1 MEDVLKTLDY
11 TKETKLLEKDVI
23 QKKGVDIED
32 STTFRSYVDKI
43 MKIDSGAD
51 SFIIQ
56 NNYYDMIKE
65 VYANYKRDGLD
76 LMYSLESKLNKGSLL
91 SFALVYDYKGSDL
104 SYYVPTLTNGYN
116 DYVMYLDI
124 NGNNLK
130 ESNVLEK
137 YQYKD
142 HDYAIIIGHTID
154 GFLEDNK
161 IDYIQEL
168 ANMVGSNDLD
178 YPYLLLNTDYDI
190 TMSSFLGNFKYDFT
204 DSSELN
210 YDNYTPNETIS
221 IYLEHHDFGPKFIK
235 RALSK
240 LSSFGGMIEVR
251 LNSNHNVL
259 GQFDFGDQVFTNG
272 TILTI
277 TQPNDNY
284 CIFRGNLTFEGT
296 PNSDFNYSLTFYD
309 SSSGSTSDQ
318 TSCFIGDITFE
329 NNIQLKTIS
338 FMKGNLYFNDLDNT
352 SKVIKESDDNIYII
366 SDCPRYIDGNIEVKC
381 GYRND
386 VLSGASYGNTT
397 YLLTLNSCFGING
410 NMRIICNNCSFVVEG
425 DTLNYLRNHLY
436 VYGNNIDKTKHSFDL
451 FSGALNFCRELKVD
465 NISLSNYSRGTL
477 FSNSMNRPKISLVI
491 DKFID
496 VLSGDI
502 YINLTS
508 FDLIKGYFRAV
519 NISNYCF
526 DGLSNQRFDSWRQ
539 VLLKDSSSEFDLFRN
554 YNNYC
559 YKHFSGLNQIC
570 LTSDTGDIRT
580 INKLNLDVNNI
591 SHIEFGG
598 KINHGTH
605 FEYLPVNINN
615 LNLVNVNRLTRLD
628 CINFTTIDRKFNE
641 GSSINIY
648 LNDKYSIYPLNL
660 VGYVLNGNNINI
672 IISDYSS
679 RIIPLYLLLGNSNNG
694 NVVVKNKLPNN
705 CIEYIYENME
715 EYNSDNSEYKGDHKF
730 SCDLVH
736 ESDESKYIELFA
748 RKGWIFEKYGN

>member
-1 MEDVLKTLDY
+1 MEDVLKSLDY

-43 MKIDSGAD
+43 MEIDSGAD

-65 VYANYKRDGLD
+65 VYSNYKRDGLD
-76 LMYSLESKLNKGSLL
+76 LMYSLEGKLNKGSLL
-91 SFALVYDYKGSDL
+91 SFVLVYDYKGSDL
-104 SYYVPTLTNGYN
+104 SCYVPTWTNGYN
-116 DYVMYLDI
+116 DYVVYLDT

-137 YQYKD
+137 YQYKN
-142 HDYAIIIGHTID
+142 HDYAVIIGHTID

-161 IDYIQEL
+161 IDYIQQL
-168 ANMVGSNDLD
+168 ANKVDSSNLEH
-178 YPYLLLNTDYDI
+178 PYLLLNTNYDI
-190 TMSSFLGNFKYDFT
+190 TNSHFLNNFKYDFT

-210 YDNYTPNETIS
+210 YDNYTPNEEIS

-240 LSSFGGMIEVR
+240 LSSFGGTIEVR
-251 LNSNHNVL
+251 LNNNQNVL
-259 GQFDFGDQVFTNG
+259 GEFDFGDQVFTNG
-272 TILTI
+272 TRLTI
-277 TQPNDNY
+277 LQRNDNY
-284 CIFRGNLTFEGT
+284 CIFRGNLTFEGV
-296 PNSDFNYSLTFYD
+296 SSSLAFYD
-309 SSSGSTSDQ
+309 SSSGSTVDQ
-318 TSCFIGDITFE
+318 TSCFVGDITFE
-329 NNIQLKTIS
+329 SNIDLKTIS
-338 FMKGNLYFNDLDNT
+338 FIKGNLYFNDLDNT
-352 SKVIKESDDNIYII
+352 LKAIKESDDNIHII
-366 SDCPRYIDGNIEVKC
+366 SNCPRYIDGNIEVKC

-386 VLSGASYGNTT
+386 VLSDASYGNIT
-397 YLLTLNSCFGING
+397 YFLSLNNCFGING
-410 NMRIICNNCSFVVEG
+410 NLRIICNNCSFVMEG
-425 DTLNYLRNHLY
+425 DSLSYLRNHLY

-451 FSGALNFCRELKVD
+451 FSGALNFCRQLKVD

-477 FSNSMNRPKISLVI
+477 FSNSRNRPKISLVI
-491 DKFID
+491 DKYID

-502 YINLTS
+502 YINLSS
-508 FDLIKGYFRAV
+508 FDLIKGYFRTV
-519 NISNYCF
+519 NTSNYCF
-526 DGLSNQRFDSWRQ
+526 DELSNQRFDSWRQ

-554 YNNYC
+554 YNNYS

-570 LTSDTGDIRT
+570 LTSNTGDIIT

-598 KINHGTH
+598 KINHGGH

-628 CINFTTIDRKFNE
+628 CIDFTTIDRKFNE
-641 GSSINIY
+641 GTGINIY

-672 IISDYSS
+672 TTSDYDD
-679 RIIPLYLLLGNSNNG
+679 RIIPLYLLITKSNNG
-694 NVVVKNKLPNN
+694 NIVIKNKIPNN
-705 CIEYIYENME
+705 CIDYIYENAE
-715 EYNSDNSEYKGDHKF
+715 IYDSANDEYIGDHKF
-730 SCDLVH
+730 SCGLVD